1 MMVGTCGLTGVVVSY
16 YRLLGLEKE
25 PFSTSPDPSLFYQ
38 AKDHKAALYRL
49 LIALRLKR
57 GLSLVLGDV
66 GTGKTTLSR
75 RLFQIVSP
83 DTNFY
88 FHIILNPI
96 FQSEKAFL
104 AKLAELFCPAILRDG
119 LSTADYLDGIEKRL
133 LEISLKEKKTTVIL
147 IDEAQKLDRPLLE
160 ILRTLLNFE
169 TNEYKLVQFI
179 LMSQLDLL
187 PKITGLKNFWD
198 RIALKY
204 MLNPLGL
211 AEMTEMIQFRLE
223 QAGYKAKAP
232 LFTGEA
238 YEMIYA
244 QTEGYPRRT
253 TALCHNLLERI
264 VMDNKTLVNHEIVQ
278 KVVSEEHGILEV
290 AHRVALPEEWKE
302 HQS

>member
-1 MMVGTCGLTGVVVSY
+1 MRASATGGLHVSY

-75 RLFQIVSP
+75 RLYQIISQ
-83 DTNFY
+83 DAAFN

-96 FQSEKAFL
+96 FNTEKSFL
-104 AKLAELFCPAILRDG
+104 AKLAELFRADVPEGDV
-119 LSTADYLDGIEKRL
+119 STAQYLDIIEKKL
-133 LEISLKEKKTTVIL
+133 LEVNLKENKTVIIL
-147 IDEAQKLDRPLLE
+147 IDEAQKLDRPTLE

-169 TNEYKLVQFI
+169 TNEYKLVQLI
-179 LMSQLDLL
+179 LMAQLELL
-187 PKITGLKNFWD
+187 PKIIGLKNFWD

-211 AEMTEMIQFRLE
+211 AEMREMIEFRLG
-223 QAGYKAKAP
+223 QAGYRAKNP
-232 LFTGEA
+232 LFSDDAFEL
-238 YEMIYA
+238 IYNH
-244 QTEGYPRRT
+244 TEGYPRRT
-253 TALCHNLLERI
+253 TALCHGLLERI
-264 VMDNKTLVNHEIVQ
+264 VMDNREMVDKITVQ
-278 KVVSEEHGILEV
+278 KVIAEENGILNAAQKV
-290 AHRVALPEEWKE
+290 SLPEDWEE
-302 HQS
+302 QQL